1 MDKFTQQVK
10 VFHDQFK
17 LPVRNTLGL
26 PAKDRIQLR
35 ISLLQ
40 EELNELKEGLFNND
54 LENVVKELADL
65 QYVLSGTVLELGLQ
79 DIFENAFTE
88 VHLSNMSK
96 QCKTLEDAQATK
108 RYYEAQYIPTM
119 IKHDNGAYSVL
130 RLSDGKL
137 MKSLSY
143 HKANISQ
150 FIKDNDADNRRKNDG
165 NCCQGKQA

>member
-1 MDKFTQQVK
+1 MFTKINKMDKFTKQVK
-10 VFHDQFK
+10 AFHDQFNI
-17 LPVRNTLGL
+17 PVKVA
-26 PAKDRIQLR
+26 PAIPPKDRVELR

-40 EELNELKEGLFNND
+40 EELNELKEGLLNND

-65 QYVLSGTVLELGLQ
+65 QYVLSGTVLELGLK
-79 DIFENAFTE
+79 DIFEDAFTE

-96 QCKTLEDAQATK
+96 QCKTLMGAQATK

-137 MKSLSY
+137 MKPLSY

-150 FIKDNDADNRRKNDG
+150 FIKDNDADNR
-165 NCCQGKQA
+165 